1 MSVWRIHGR
10 DGSHSIR
17 WLHPVV
23 PRRSK
28 LILEEQPDLARC
40 AGKRGLGQACR
51 ADSVIAGHDVVL
63 VEEVVDVGARREAD
77 FVLEGK
83 LRVGDEPVVAL
94 FIARVGSVRKGA
106 VVVDPLEVNR
116 PVVEEPVIRRQR
128 CGDRPGAGETVSG
141 EVNVVAAAA
150 LRFPAVLPAR
160 RRAAR
165 NPDDGDL
172 PRGDPLHADPDR
184 RAIHPGESVNVG
196 LDSHAQNWKPI

>member
-40 AGKRGLGQACR
+40 AGNRGVDHPRGPESA
-51 ADSVIAGHDVVL
+51 IAGHDVLL
-63 VEEVVDVGARREAD
+63 VEEIIDVGACREAD

-83 LRVGDEPVVAL
+83 LRIGDEPVVAL

-106 VVVDPLEVNR
+106 VVV
-116 PVVEEPVIRRQR
+116 
-128 CGDRPGAGETVSG
+128 
-141 EVNVVAAAA
+141 
-150 LRFPAVLPAR
+150 
-160 RRAAR
+160 
-165 NPDDGDL
+165 
-172 PRGDPLHADPDR
+172 
-184 RAIHPGESVNVG
+184 ES
-196 LDSHAQNWKPI
+196 L